1 MAENMQKSSV
11 AFSVSGKIGE
21 QGCLSLLRTGHA
33 THVESVLDMFRTRAI
48 RSELIDD
55 DSRLDTERT
64 KVVFTSPHD
73 WPKPW
78 GCMFGTVVLQLNW
91 AKVTEDK
98 NFYWIWGNPYTTTRP
113 RILIT
118 DKE

>member
-1 MAENMQKSSV
+1 MPGTMQKSWV

-21 QGCLSLLRTGHA
+21 KGCLPLLRTGHA

-48 RSELIDD
+48 RSELVDD

-73 WPKPW
+73 WSKPW

-91 AKVTEDK
+91 AKVTKGK
-98 NFYWIWGNPYTTTRP
+98 NFYWIGGKAVQHDTPP
-113 RILIT
+113 AF
-118 DKE
+118 